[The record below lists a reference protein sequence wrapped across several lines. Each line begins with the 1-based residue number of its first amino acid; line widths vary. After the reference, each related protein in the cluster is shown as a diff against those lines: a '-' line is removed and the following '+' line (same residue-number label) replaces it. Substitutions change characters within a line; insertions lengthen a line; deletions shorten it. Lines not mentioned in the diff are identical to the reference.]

1 MKLEEIMGNCIDS
14 AILYGVSAYEVVVN
28 PRKTNKLYDKQYKN
42 FKLLKK
48 HPNGVESLYQLLQH
62 PNIYVKYI
70 SAIHLLSVDEKKAK
84 EVIMTVAIINK
95 RLDPHYL
102 SVPNIPICTL
112 SCVSVDSITSV
123 TRSNNNFP

>member
-1 MKLEEIMGNCIDS
+1 MKLEEIMENCIDS

-48 HPNGVESLYQLLQH
+48 HPKGVESLYHLLQH
-62 PNIYVKYI
+62 PNIYVRYI
-70 SAIHLLSVDEKKAK
+70 SAIHLFSVDEKKAK
-84 EVIMTVAIINK
+84 EVIMTVATINK

-102 SVPNIPICTL
+102 FEEWDNGNLKEYYS
-112 SCVSVDSITSV
+112 
-123 TRSNNNFP
+123 